1 MTKNKPLQLVKEFL
15 KEHQMISENEIK
27 KLVPSTSKLG
37 FYLYETMSDEFLV
50 INEND
55 LFPLASISKLLT
67 AIMGL
72 LKNPNIERKVILDSI
87 SKHCGTSYKK
97 IIETISDIEINQELK
112 KLNIDLHVHENN
124 QDKVRNRG
132 TAKGV
137 FDILFGLLKGTII
150 SDYSKE
156 LIIEGLKLQNDL
168 DGFRFTK
175 EYNWIHM
182 TGGLDGVCND
192 VGYVELG
199 GRKIIVIALLE
210 TKDPNV
216 EWHELES
223 TLLEIGKYIM
233 EDYKNRKDWDK

>member
-1 MTKNKPLQLVKEFL
+1 
-15 KEHQMISENEIK
+15 MISENEIK
-27 KLVPSTSKLG
+27 ELVPSSSKLG
-37 FYLYETMSDEFLV
+37 FYLYDTLSDEYLV

-55 LFPLASISKLLT
+55 WFPLASISKLLT

-72 LKNPNIERKVILDSI
+72 LKNTNIEREVIIDSI

-97 IIETISDIEINQELK
+97 ILETISDIEINQELK
-112 KLNIDLHVHENN
+112 KLDIDLYVHENN
-124 QDKVRNRG
+124 QDKVRNSG
-132 TAKGV
+132 TAKGI
-137 FDILFGLLKGTII
+137 FDILYGLVKGTII

-199 GRKIIVIALLE
+199 DRKIIVIGLLE
-210 TKDPNV
+210 TNDPNV

-223 TLLEIGKYIM
+223 ALQEIGKYIM
-233 EDYKNRKDWDK
+233 EDYKSRQDWDK

>member
-1 MTKNKPLQLVKEFL
+1 
-15 KEHQMISENEIK
+15 MISENEIK
-27 KLVPSTSKLG
+27 ELVPSTSKLG
-37 FYLYETMSDEFLV
+37 FYLYDTMSDEHVV

-55 LFPLASISKLLT
+55 WFPLASISKLLT

-72 LKNPNIERKVILDSI
+72 LKNPTIERKVILDSI

-112 KLNIDLHVHENN
+112 KLDIDLHVHENN

-132 TAKGV
+132 SAKGV
-137 FDILFGLLKGTII
+137 FDILYGLLKGEII

-156 LIIEGLKLQNDL
+156 LIMEGLKLQNDL

-192 VGYVELG
+192 VGYIEVGDRE
-199 GRKIIVIALLE
+199 IIVIGLLE
-210 TKDPNV
+210 TKDPNM
-216 EWHELES
+216 EWNELES
-223 TLLEIGKYIM
+223 TLQEIGKYIM
-233 EDYKNRKDWDK
+233 EDYKNRK